1 MKLSIK
7 TMLMILIIPASIN
20 AEEISY
26 DYIDLNIWSHKLSG
40 QTGTASSTYD
50 GYRVIISKAVSKN
63 IHLVAS
69 FIDSDKKNGDAFVD
83 KAFGFGINYPIDKK
97 TDFVFEYSHV
107 NYDWKYVGRTDIGG
121 ITNTIESKINHQ
133 LSDDI
138 ELTAG
143 LLSNN
148 VAGSK
153 ILYQGFSAG
162 AKYNINDNFALKF
175 RMHNLKDS
183 GVANTANLATTEMGL
198 SYSF

>member
-1 MKLSIK
+1 MKLSLK
-7 TMLMILIIPASIN
+7 TILMILIIPASIN

-50 GYRVIISKAVSKN
+50 GYRVIASKAVSKN

-97 TDFVFEYSHV
+97 TDLVFEYSHQK
-107 NYDWKYVGRTDIGG
+107 YDWKYVSAIDIGG
-121 ITNTIESKINHQ
+121 VNNIIEAKINHQ
-133 LSDDI
+133 LSDDV

-143 LLSNN
+143 LMSNN

-183 GVANTANLATTEMGL
+183 KLTNTADLSTTEMGL

>member
-1 MKLSIK
+1 
-7 TMLMILIIPASIN
+7 MILIIPASIN
-20 AEEISY
+20 AEDISY

-40 QTGTASSTYD
+40 QTGTASTTYD

-97 TDFVFEYSHV
+97 TDIVFEYKHQK
-107 NYDWKYVGRTDIGG
+107 YDWKYVSATDIGG

-183 GVANTANLATTEMGL
+183 KEANTADLATTEMGL